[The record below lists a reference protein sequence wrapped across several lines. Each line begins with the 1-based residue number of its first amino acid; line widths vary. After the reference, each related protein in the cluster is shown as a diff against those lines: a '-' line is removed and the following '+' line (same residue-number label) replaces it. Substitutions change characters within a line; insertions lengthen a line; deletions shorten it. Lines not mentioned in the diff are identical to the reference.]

1 MYAYTC
7 IQIFRNTH
15 FSYLPYFGCSILYYN
30 IENTEYQ
37 TSCWSGGLSDS
48 ARVHFAHLM
57 KVYRGFISDHNY

>member
-1 MYAYTC
+1 MYAY
-7 IQIFRNTH
+7 IQISRNTH
-15 FSYLPYFGCSILYYN
+15 FSYLPYLGCLILY

>member
-1 MYAYTC
+1 MHNVCHIHVYKYSAILT
-7 IQIFRNTH
+7 FRICLT
-15 FSYLPYFGCSILYYN
+15 LY